1 MSRLKYWL
9 QDRRTDSTRLIY
21 LGRVKAY
28 LIWRDLPVPPAFKIQ
43 AARYS
48 MQRRRTPRVIGTQP
62 LTAHTVEQMLAS
74 PRYKSAAELFKSL
87 EAGGIQHLSV
97 ADSLKL
103 RDALLADIILLNA
116 PR

>member
-1 MSRLKYWL
+1 M
-9 QDRRTDSTRLIY
+9 
-21 LGRVKAY
+21 
-28 LIWRDLPVPPAFKIQ
+28 
-43 AARYS
+43 
-48 MQRRRTPRVIGTQP
+48 IGSQP
-62 LTAHTVEQMLAS
+62 LTAHAVEQMRAS

-87 EAGGIQHLSV
+87 EAGGGIQHVSV